1 MKPLVVFV
9 DDEENVLAGLRRSF
23 RDKLD
28 QWNML
33 FFSDPEAA
41 LSTLAVQSASVVVTD
56 IRMPSMNG
64 IELARRLGRL
74 TPAPTCIVLSGSTDF
89 DLAVS
94 SINDARVF
102 RYLLKPCDTDSL
114 SKGIAEALL
123 ANTRKIKGTLDE
135 DDDPQIESSTLELIP
150 YGVVV
155 VDAEARVQFTNR
167 RAVDILQKTAALFVG
182 HDNLLRGGR
191 APGTQALETA
201 LKRSFEC
208 GEVSALSLVGD
219 AESPLRITVQPYFR
233 NDSGKAPLACLFLFS
248 DLERVAPEPR
258 LLREM
263 FGLTISE
270 SRLAV
275 QLARGLPIDEAAEEC
290 GLTRSSART
299 YLKNIFAKVGVSR
312 QAELVR
318 TILVSIAPN

>member
-1 MKPLVVFV
+1 
-9 DDEENVLAGLRRSF
+9 
-23 RDKLD
+23 
-28 QWNML
+28 ML
-33 FFSDPEAA
+33 FFSDPETA
-41 LSTLAVQSASVVVTD
+41 LSTLAAQPASVVVTD

-64 IELARRLGRL
+64 IELARRLQDL

-94 SINDARVF
+94 SINEANVF
-102 RYLLKPCDTDSL
+102 RYFVKPCETDAL

-123 ANTRKIKGTLDE
+123 AKTRKSKDTPSE
-135 DDDPQIESSTLELIP
+135 ADDDGPLIESSTLELIP
-150 YGVVV
+150 YGVVI

-167 RAVDILQKTAALFVG
+167 RAAEIVQKTAALFVG
-182 HDNLLRGGR
+182 HDNLLRGG
-191 APGTQALETA
+191 GTSETQAIETA
-201 LKRSFEC
+201 LGRAFED
-208 GEVSALSLVGD
+208 GEVSALSLAGE
-219 AESPLRITVQPYFR
+219 AESPLRITVQPYLR
-233 NDSGKAPLACLFLFS
+233 NGPSGAPLACLFLFS
-248 DLERVAPEPR
+248 DLEQAGPEPR

-275 QLARGLPIDEAAEEC
+275 QFARGLAIDDAAEEC